1 MKRSDLIW
9 AICDIDED
17 LLTDTPKKLHR
28 LRSLRAVL
36 IAAAVVLLLCGTA
49 FAAFSVVGWDQI
61 FSKALSIPEDSTL
74 SAEESR
80 SDIYVTATENG
91 YTYTVKQVLGSDHDI
106 LVALDIT
113 LPQEVSVP
121 ELSMSEL
128 RAEAEENGC
137 DWSEVEYWIRS
148 YQNSGTNETILYP
161 IRLSEASIWPVSVDK
176 ETLFQGGTSGDS
188 SDVHR
193 TLYHAAL
200 DAFGGDTMTG
210 EGTSFGHGMLYH
222 SYDPE
227 TRTLSVMLFVH
238 SDNELPGSDCTLVL
252 QALEL
257 VDLEAAYANPDAEI
271 VSENLIQ
278 EPVVLHFSADY
289 TAQSLGYTIYQEDQ
303 EIGTMTLSPFS
314 AFLSFPQEPD
324 DPDRIAPNW
333 TDYLKGRDY
342 ETITVTLS
350 DGTDVALKMKSSGI
364 TTTQDAYYYAERL
377 FSLEDVTEVKLGD
390 YTIVPQT

>member
-1 MKRSDLIW
+1 
-9 AICDIDED
+9 
-17 LLTDTPKKLHR
+17 
-28 LRSLRAVL
+28 VL

-49 FAAFSVVGWDQI
+49 FAAFSAVGWDQI

-74 SAEESR
+74 SVEESR
-80 SDIYVTATENG
+80 SDIYVTTTENG

-106 LVALDIT
+106 LVALDIA

-121 ELSMSEL
+121 AISMSEL

-137 DWSEVEYWIRS
+137 DWSEVAYRVRG
-148 YQNSGTNETILYP
+148 YQNTGTNETTLYP
-161 IRLSEASIWPVSVDK
+161 IRLSEAAIWPVYVDK
-176 ETLFQGGTSGDS
+176 ETLFQNGSDG

-193 TLYHAAL
+193 TLYNAAL
-200 DAFGGDTMTG
+200 DAFGGDRMSG
-210 EGTSFGHGMLYH
+210 EGTYFGSGSYYH

-227 TRTLSVMLFVH
+227 TRTLSVLLAVH

-257 VDLEAAYANPDAEI
+257 VDLEAAYTKPDAEI

-289 TAQSLGYTIYQEDQ
+289 TAQSLSYTIYQEDQ

-324 DPDRIAPNW
+324 DPERLAPNR
-333 TDYLKGRDY
+333 TDYLKGTTY
-342 ETITVTLS
+342 ETITVTLT
-350 DGTDVALKMKSSGI
+350 DGSDVAIKQRSSAIG
-364 TTTQDAYYYAERL
+364 TTQDAYYYAERL

-390 YTIVPQT
+390 YTILPQN